1 VDLGTV
7 KNGYHM
13 DETRMFAIGSMPD
26 KAWRGSRAAIEI
38 HDTLIERAKPGVTLG
53 ELFDDALALAG
64 RLGFREVFLGP
75 SGHQVSFIGHGI
87 GLELVEPPLI
97 ARGRDTPLEA
107 GMMFALEPKL
117 VFENE
122 FAAGVES
129 VFLVTATGGRL
140 ISKVP
145 VEIFVC

>member
-1 VDLGTV
+1 
-7 KNGYHM
+7 
-13 DETRMFAIGSMPD
+13 
-26 KAWRGSRAAIEI
+26 
-38 HDTLIERAKPGVTLG
+38 
-53 ELFDDALALAG
+53 
-64 RLGFREVFLGP
+64 
-75 SGHQVSFIGHGI
+75 
-87 GLELVEPPLI
+87 
-97 ARGRDTPLEA
+97 
-107 GMMFALEPKL
+107 MMFALEPKL

>member
-1 VDLGTV
+1 
-7 KNGYHM
+7 M
-13 DETRMFAIGSMPD
+13 
-26 KAWRGSRAAIEI
+26 
-38 HDTLIERAKPGVTLG
+38 
-53 ELFDDALALAG
+53 
-64 RLGFREVFLGP
+64 
-75 SGHQVSFIGHGI
+75 SFIGHGI

-97 ARGRDTPLEA
+97 ARGRDTSLEA
-107 GMMFALEPKL
+107 GMVFALEPKL

-129 VFLVTATGGRL
+129 VLRVTETGGRL